1 MLNPLAK
8 DNIITN
14 LWGQT
19 KPAFV
24 NEQIVFVKE
33 ELKKEA
39 CPDKKPKH
47 FSNNQYDTQI
57 LKPCFIAIHK
67 ILAKTLN
74 LFRILYWLKTCKR
87 LSEWGIQATHA

>member
-24 NEQIVFVKE
+24 NAQIVFVKE

-39 CPDKKPKH
+39 CPTKNLNT
-47 FSNNQYDTQI
+47 F
-57 LKPCFIAIHK
+57 LAINTTRK
-67 ILAKTLN
+67 
-74 LFRILYWLKTCKR
+74 Y
-87 LSEWGIQATHA
+87 